1 MIESHLRRYFLDKLN
16 RDIAK
21 ANLPSFKEV
30 SVIEKNEFVNE
41 SELSALLTGIKVN
54 YCKNTQTQGPG
65 RNRVCPFCPG
75 VYGKIGTP
83 ASEYHVAWVCP
94 KVEKIRKMAGITSFK
109 NQLSMNSVSD
119 SDSFYLYV
127 NGLDGSNVK
136 VSKSTLNDRVE
147 SLSSVR
153 SAWLKL
159 VL

>member
-1 MIESHLRRYFLDKLN
+1 M
-16 RDIAK
+16 
-21 ANLPSFKEV
+21 
-30 SVIEKNEFVNE
+30 IEKNEFVNE

-75 VYGKIGTP
+75 VFGKIGTPP

-127 NGLDGSNVK
+127 NGLDGSNEK
-136 VSKSTLNDRVE
+136 VSQSTLNDRVE